1 MRAKAGASMK
11 ADHYSGVT
19 EQPGRQ
25 GVAAVSEETFVSC
38 VQDCHASLY
47 HFVLK
52 HIGNPTDAQDLTQQ
66 ALTEAYRSL
75 AKFKGE
81 SELATWLF
89 GIAMNIVRNFIQ
101 RSPHKRYNFVSEDA
115 LEYHP
120 HESVGQDEQIA
131 FEKVMRDLDA
141 ELQNLPDELRN
152 MIMMVAVDGLTY
164 DEVATMLSV
173 PIGTVRSRLSRVRA
187 SLKEKMPEIDD
198 LLS

>member
-1 MRAKAGASMK
+1 MK
-11 ADHYSGVT
+11 AKQHSN
-19 EQPGRQ
+19 
-25 GVAAVSEETFVSC
+25 VAEDSARDCVEFVSEETFISC
-38 VQDCHASLY
+38 VQDCRASLY

-101 RSPHKRYNFVSEDA
+101 RSPHKKYNFVNEDA
-115 LEYHP
+115 LAYHP

-141 ELQNLPDELRN
+141 ELKNLPDELRN

-187 SLKEKMPEIDD
+187 TLKEKMPEIDD

>member
-1 MRAKAGASMK
+1 MK
-11 ADHYSGVT
+11 AEQHSEAA
-19 EQPGRQ
+19 EQPGLRATTP
-25 GVAAVSEETFVSC
+25 VVTEETFVSC
-38 VQDCHASLY
+38 VQECQASLY

-66 ALTEAYRSL
+66 ALAEAYRSL

-101 RSPHKRYNFVSEDA
+101 RSPHKRYNFVTEDA
-115 LEYHP
+115 LAYH
-120 HESVGQDEQIA
+120 VQDAVAQDEKIA

-141 ELQNLPDELRN
+141 ELQNLPDELRSL
-152 MIMMVAVDGLTY
+152 IMMVAVDGLTY
-164 DEVATMLSV
+164 EEVATMLSV

>member
-1 MRAKAGASMK
+1 MK
-11 ADHYSGVT
+11 A
-19 EQPGRQ
+19 EQHLD
-25 GVAAVSEETFVSC
+25 VAEDSARDRVEVVSEETFISC
-38 VQDCHASLY
+38 VQDCRASLY

-101 RSPHKRYNFVSEDA
+101 RSPHKKYNFVSEDA
-115 LEYHP
+115 LTYHP

-141 ELQNLPDELRN
+141 ELKNLPDELRN

-187 SLKEKMPEIDD
+187 TLKEKMPEIDD